1 MMKWLKMLNPVAQRD
16 AERAFWAIMFLPEFT
31 FRVRSELRNSTDG
44 LTRAKVFRISQEVA
58 MRVAKE
64 NFEAQEG
71 FFSKVELMN
80 AANNLD
86 FSSRAIA
93 HSVCRALDAGEIEQ
107 RVTNFLSESPF
118 DKLMQAMFMANSNRA
133 MQGAQD
139 GHLKFNKNAVEQ
151 IIARNMMEMPF

>member
-1 MMKWLKMLNPVAQRD
+1 MNWLKMLNPIAQRD
-16 AERAFWAIMFLPEFT
+16 TERAFWAIMFLPNFT
-31 FRVRSELRNSTDG
+31 LCVREVLRNSNTD
-44 LTRAKVFRISQEVA
+44 LSRATVLRISQEVA
-58 MRVAKE
+58 LQVAE
-64 NFEAQEG
+64 QNFSASDG
-71 FFSKVELMN
+71 FFSKVELIN

-93 HSVCRALDAGEIEQ
+93 HSVCRALDAGEIER

-118 DKLMQAMFMANSNRA
+118 DKLTQAMFMANANRA

-139 GHLKFNKNAVEQ
+139 GHLKFNKQAVEQ

>member
-1 MMKWLKMLNPVAQRD
+1 MKWLKMLNPVAQRD

-31 FRVRSELRNSTDG
+31 TRVRSELRNSRSE
-44 LTRAKVFRISQEVA
+44 LTRGTVVRISQEVA

-64 NFEAQEG
+64 NFEDTAG

-86 FSSRAIA
+86 YSSKAIA
-93 HSVCRALDAGEIEQ
+93 ADVCRALENGTIE
-107 RVTNFLSESPF
+107 RKVVNPLAPSPF
-118 DKLMQAMFMANSNRA
+118 DQLMQEIFMVSANRA

-139 GHLKFNKNAVEQ
+139 GHLKFNERAVQQ
-151 IIARNMMEMPF
+151 IIANNLMEMPF